1 MGSVISSMWTTL
13 FGEVPVSPPP
23 ELDCTLPFPTNTD
36 IEHRKSV
43 VGVSQSSSMSCESK
57 DHIASPPELSFTLP
71 THSDL
76 GTNDHEFYAL
86 YAYMNDVQRGINSK
100 LDIVDFGR
108 FGDENDQN
116 VKVALMKSAQGP
128 IEALLAVKNAA
139 EILKPKVILFV
150 GICATMRPKKA
161 KLGDVIISAKL
172 ATYDETK
179 IKEDK
184 VEYRGSKSKVSQNMQ
199 KRIRHATDGWKAPL
213 KDPSSLKVEVH
224 PDAVMLSGSDLVNNR
239 GRREELAEYFQDALG
254 LEMEGAGLYAAASDL
269 KTEWAVIKAVSDF
282 ADGSKSSTEPWQPF
296 SSAMAASVVYNMF
309 KYPVLIQHWPH
320 YNAEDMKG
328 NPPTSPTPSVS
339 IDQFLKSIGGTTE
352 GTKMYNGRTIK
363 YSASGRI
370 HSFDEPWVYDGT
382 ATDIASRFSVKE
394 NHFET
399 ADQAIY
405 AAIQELFKQLK
416 EKKII

>member
-1 MGSVISSMWTTL
+1 
-13 FGEVPVSPPP
+13 
-23 ELDCTLPFPTNTD
+23 
-36 IEHRKSV
+36 
-43 VGVSQSSSMSCESK
+43 MSCESK
-57 DHIASPPELSFTLP
+57 DHIAPPPELSFTLP

-76 GTNDHEFYAL
+76 GSKPHDWSSDEIQSQLPTDILLLTANDHEFYAL

-139 EILKPKVILFV
+139 EILKPKVVLFV
-150 GICATMRPKKA
+150 GICASMRPKKA

-254 LEMEGAGLYAAASDL
+254 LEMEGAG
-269 KTEWAVIKAVSDF
+269 
-282 ADGSKSSTEPWQPF
+282 
-296 SSAMAASVVYNMF
+296 
-309 KYPVLIQHWPH
+309 
-320 YNAEDMKG
+320 
-328 NPPTSPTPSVS
+328 
-339 IDQFLKSIGGTTE
+339 
-352 GTKMYNGRTIK
+352 R
-363 YSASGRI
+363 
-370 HSFDEPWVYDGT
+370 
-382 ATDIASRFSVKE
+382 
-394 NHFET
+394 
-399 ADQAIY
+399 
-405 AAIQELFKQLK
+405 
-416 EKKII
+416 